1 MQFTTQKT
9 VLLTGGTGGL
19 GGATRD
25 LLLKNHYQVI
35 VADVNREALR
45 QLEGREGL
53 IPVFADV
60 TDTASMEAALAEVM
74 QTTDRLDAVINFAG
88 VLAVGSM
95 LEIEEATLQRLIQV
109 NLMGT
114 YRTNKVFFPLVK
126 AAGGRIINI
135 SSETGWQSAAPFN
148 GAYALSKH
156 AIEAYSDALRREL
169 TFCDIP
175 VIKIQPGPFRSE
187 MSGSIKANF
196 QQAANDSKLFPDIL
210 TGLMPLAAQEGR
222 QARDPVIVAEAVLN
236 ALTTR
241 HPKAAYSV
249 KPALSRSF
257 LEYLPTRLVDWLI
270 KQVLGR
276 MLKNPR

>member
-25 LLLKNHYQVI
+25 LLLKNHYQVV
-35 VADVNREALR
+35 VADFNREALR

-114 YRTNKVFFPLVK
+114 YRTNKAFFPLVK
-126 AAGGRIINI
+126 AARGRIINI

-222 QARDPVIVAEAVLN
+222 QARDPVIVAEAVLK

-241 HPKAAYSV
+241 YPKAAYSV